1 MPDRRQPSST
11 DDTDDNPFAA
21 PPEGQPDQP
30 WQPREG
36 AHRYDRQ
43 GGGEGPGQ
51 GQGPGGGGPIRWDP
65 TDPVQRRARYALLS
79 GMWGFFFGLFGI
91 PAMGLMLG
99 ALALYWGVSALRAKR
114 DPAEAAGGAGRAGL
128 GAGGG
133 AAGAA
138 RREEGLAA
146 LGDAARPQ
154 RTAAASGLVMATLAL
169 LLAAGSYTVQLVY
182 KDFYVC
188 RDDALTQTAELECN
202 KLLPDN
208 LLGRLLEVKR

>member
-11 DDTDDNPFAA
+11 DDNPFAA
-21 PPEGQPDQP
+21 PPEGRPDQP
-30 WQPREG
+30 WQPRDG
-36 AHRYDRQ
+36 ADAHERRGE
-43 GGGEGPGQ
+43 GGGP

-65 TDPVQRRARYALLS
+65 TDPVQRRARYALLA

-91 PAMGLMLG
+91 PAMGLLLG
-99 ALALYWGVSALRAKR
+99 ALAMYWGVSALRAKR
-114 DPAEAAGGAGRAGL
+114 GPAEAGAAL
-128 GAGGG
+128 AAVG
-133 AAGAA
+133 AAGAGSA
-138 RREEGLAA
+138 APRREEGLAA

-154 RTAAASGLVMATLAL
+154 RTAAVSGLVTATLAL

-188 RDDALTQTAELECN
+188 RDDALTQAAELQCN
-202 KLLPDN
+202 DLLPNN